1 MSTSL
6 AKTKLSLGE
15 IYALEAELH
24 GIRNQETGEVLSKGL
39 LGQKGLSMKIR
50 YHLSDLADIA
60 TAEKKKID
68 ALKDELIIKLG
79 TSEEG
84 GRVSLPS
91 VITKTDEKGNEELN
105 EAGEPVKILNPAFI
119 EFNEE
124 MVKLTAEEKELSVY
138 PFTIDD
144 FNVETDESYPVLF
157 KLMKSFAEEATEPA
171 P

>member
-6 AKTKLSLGE
+6 LKTKLSLGE
-15 IYALEAELH
+15 IYALEGELN
-24 GIRNQETGEVLSKGL
+24 GTRNQETGEVVTKGL
-39 LGQKGLSMKIR
+39 LGQKGLNMKIR
-50 YHLSDLADIA
+50 YYLSDLSEVA

-79 TSEEG
+79 VAEEG
-84 GRVSLPS
+84 GRVSLPTL
-91 VITKTDEKGNEELN
+91 IKQKDEEGNEVLN
-105 EAGEPVKILNPAFI
+105 EAGESAMILNPAFI

-124 MVKLTAEEKELSVY
+124 MNKLVAEEKELSVY

-157 KLMKSFAEEATEPA
+157 KLMKSLKEEVLEPTE
-171 P
+171 